1 MLYRVPVSGRELK
14 NYMEWSAGCYNQWQ
28 PGDINVS
35 FDPDFP
41 GYQHDLFG
49 GVEYEIDLSKPKG
62 ERIVNVMFRGEP
74 LRDDQML
81 TLAVSHYRYA
91 SVLKPLNLVAGKREW
106 ESSGLVRDMIVNYFA
121 EHSPV
126 APEVDNN
133 WKITGID
140 LNREDPR
147 REEIIGWINDG
158 KLPVPYNRSYNIKDY
173 EALAEEAKNK

>member
-1 MLYRVPVSGRELK
+1 
-14 NYMEWSAGCYNQWQ
+14 
-28 PGDINVS
+28 
-35 FDPDFP
+35 
-41 GYQHDLFG
+41 
-49 GVEYEIDLSKPKG
+49 
-62 ERIVNVMFRGEP
+62 
-74 LRDDQML
+74 
-81 TLAVSHYRYA
+81 
-91 SVLKPLNLVAGKREW
+91 
-106 ESSGLVRDMIVNYFA
+106 VRDMIVNYFA